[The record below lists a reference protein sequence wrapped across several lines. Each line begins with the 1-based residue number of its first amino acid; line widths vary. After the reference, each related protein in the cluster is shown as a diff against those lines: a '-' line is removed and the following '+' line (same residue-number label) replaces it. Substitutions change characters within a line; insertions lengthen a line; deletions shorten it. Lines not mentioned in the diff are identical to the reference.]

1 MATPS
6 SIKKGTY
13 LVVGTSNKSEL
24 YVGYFT
30 KGGDQVHDIEV
41 ISDFTVSEVVKIGEF
56 LGVPKEIL
64 YKEPSDGLSG
74 KTDEESL
81 QFSYKEL
88 DKYIR
93 EGIICDPEKR
103 KRIDSLHQMN
113 AFKLKP
119 MPVFDPGLSI
129 AEI

>member
-1 MATPS
+1 MP
-6 SIKKGTY
+6 
-13 LVVGTSNKSEL
+13 
-24 YVGYFT
+24 
-30 KGGDQVHDIEV
+30 GGDIAYDNLKLPEVLIEKTP
-41 ISDFTVSEVVKIGEF
+41 I
-56 LGVPKEIL
+56 
-64 YKEPSDGLSG
+64 DGLSG

-93 EGIICDPEKR
+93 EGTIYDQEKK

-119 MPVFDPGLSI
+119 MPVFDPGLNI